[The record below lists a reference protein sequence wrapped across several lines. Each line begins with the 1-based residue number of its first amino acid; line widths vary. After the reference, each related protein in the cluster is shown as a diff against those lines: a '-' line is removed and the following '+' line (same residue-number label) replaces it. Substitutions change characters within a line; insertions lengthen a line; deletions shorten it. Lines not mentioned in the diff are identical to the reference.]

1 VAALVLRLARHRRG
15 GTRPEGWQDCGAGEG
30 MKERVKQSSGDKGQ
44 GEVRRVGPQ
53 VKAISFS
60 LNIFV
65 WSWPACHGYVIQTL
79 FSYF

>member
-1 VAALVLRLARHRRG
+1 
-15 GTRPEGWQDCGAGEG
+15 

-53 VKAISFS
+53 VRAISFS